1 MKIVIVGNGISGIF
15 TAQNIRN
22 LDKEVEIDIYSQE
35 KYPYYWR
42 IKIPELISE
51 RITLDKLIVY
61 KEDWY
66 KNNRINSY
74 LGKKVSQIKPREK
87 TLIIEGEKRPVSY
100 DKLVLALGSVPNIP
114 PSIKNAI
121 NMVGKGVFTLR
132 SVDDALNIRKFIKE
146 RGVERAII
154 IGGGLLGLELARQ
167 IKNCNLD
174 TTVVEFFPRLLPR
187 QLDTECGD
195 MLKSEIEKM
204 GIKVV
209 LGATTEEIL
218 VNGGVQGIKLKDGTI
233 LESEL
238 VLIQAGIIPTIDIAK
253 ESGIKTNK
261 GIIVN
266 HFLETSMDDVF
277 ALGDCIEYNNQIYGI
292 IPACVEQSKILASRI
307 LGGKKDEYEGTIPK
321 NTLKVVGINLTSMGQ
336 FSPPEEQSGGW
347 EILKR
352 SDKKDCCYQKIVLK
366 DNKLKGAILFGETK
380 NINFVSQNMD
390 KAISKEEIKKLL
402 ELYVWQCPSCGWEY
416 DEAEMQ
422 VLFKDLSDDFK
433 CVGCGGSKDEF
444 IIREV

>member
-22 LDKEVEIDIYSQE
+22 LDKDVEIDIYSQE

-51 RITLDKLIVY
+51 RISIDKLIVY

-66 KNNRINSY
+66 KNNKINTY
-74 LGKKVSQIKPREK
+74 LGKKVIQIKPYEK
-87 TLIIEGEKRPVSY
+87 SMINEGEETPITY

-114 PSIKNAI
+114 SSIKNA
-121 NMVGKGVFTLR
+121 NKMVEKGVFTLR
-132 SVDDALNIRKFIKE
+132 SINDALNIRRFIKE
-146 RGVERAII
+146 KNVEKTII

-195 MLKSEIEKM
+195 MLKDEIERM

-209 LGATTEEIL
+209 LNAVTEEIL
-218 VNGGVQGIKLKDGTI
+218 VNGGVQGIKLNDGTI
-233 LESEL
+233 LNGEM
-238 VLIQAGIIPTIDIAK
+238 VLIQAGITPTIDVAK
-253 ESGIKTNK
+253 DAGIKTNK
-261 GIIVN
+261 GILVN
-266 HFLETSMDDVF
+266 QFLETNFDDIF

-307 LGGKKDEYEGTIPK
+307 LGDKKDEYKGTIPK
-321 NTLKVVGINLTSMGQ
+321 NTLKVVGINLTSIGQ
-336 FSPPEEQSGGW
+336 FSPPEEHSGGW
-347 EILKR
+347 EILKK

-380 NINFVSQNMD
+380 NITYVSQNMD
-390 KAISKEEIKKLL
+390 KVIDKEEMKKLL
-402 ELYVWQCPSCGWEY
+402 ELYIWKCPSCGWEY

-444 IIREV
+444 IKKEV

>member
-1 MKIVIVGNGISGIF
+1 GNGISGIF

-22 LDKEVEIDIYSQE
+22 LDKEVEIAIYSQE

-51 RITLDKLIVY
+51 RISIDKLIVY

-66 KNNRINSY
+66 KNNKINTY
-74 LGKKVSQIKPREK
+74 LGKNVIQIKPNEK
-87 TLIIEGEKRPVSY
+87 CMIIEGEETPITF

-114 PSIKNAI
+114 PSIKNANKMI
-121 NMVGKGVFTLR
+121 EKGVFTLR
-132 SVDDALNIRKFIKE
+132 SINDALNIRRFIEEKN
-146 RGVERAII
+146 VKKAII

-195 MLKSEIEKM
+195 MLKDEIERM

-209 LGATTEEIL
+209 LNAVTEEIL
-218 VNGGVQGIKLKDGTI
+218 VNGGVQGIKLNDGTI
-233 LESEL
+233 LNGEM
-238 VLIQAGIIPTIDIAK
+238 VLIQAGITPTIDVAK
-253 ESGIKTNK
+253 DAGIKTNK
-261 GIIVN
+261 GILVN
-266 HFLETSMDDVF
+266 QFLETNFDDIF

-307 LGGKKDEYEGTIPK
+307 LGDKKDEYKGTIPK
-321 NTLKVVGINLTSMGQ
+321 NTLKVVGINLTSIGQ
-336 FSPPEEQSGGW
+336 FSPPEEHSGGW
-347 EILKR
+347 EILKK

-380 NINFVSQNMD
+380 NITYVSQNMD
-390 KAISKEEIKKLL
+390 KVIDKEEMKKLL
-402 ELYVWQCPSCGWEY
+402 ELYIWKCPSCGWEY

-444 IIREV
+444 IKKEV

>member
-51 RITLDKLIVY
+51 RISVDKLIVY
-61 KEDWY
+61 KADWY
-66 KNNRINSY
+66 KNNKINSY
-74 LGKKVSQIKPREK
+74 LGKRVIQIKPREN
-87 TLIIEGEKRPVSY
+87 TLIVEGEKRPVSY

-114 PSIKNAI
+114 PSIKNAV
-121 NMVGKGVFTLR
+121 NMLGKGVFTLR

-204 GIKVV
+204 GIKVILSAV
-209 LGATTEEIL
+209 TEEIQ
-218 VNGGVQGIKLKDGTI
+218 VNGGVQGIKLRDGTI
-233 LESEL
+233 FESGI
-238 VLIQAGIIPTIDIAK
+238 VLIQAGITPTIDIAK
-253 ESGIKTNK
+253 EADIDTNK

-266 HFLETSMDDVF
+266 QFLETSVENVF
-277 ALGDCIEYNNQIYGI
+277 AVGDCVEYNNQIYGI

-307 LGGKKDEYEGTIPK
+307 LGDKEGEYKGTIPK
-321 NTLKVVGINLTSMGQ
+321 NTLKVVGINLTSIGQ
-336 FSPPEEQSGGW
+336 FTPPEEESGAW
-347 EILKR
+347 KILKKA
-352 SDKKDCCYQKIVLK
+352 DKEDCCYQKIVLK
-366 DNKLKGAILFGETK
+366 DNKLKGAILFGENK
-380 NINFVSQNMD
+380 NLSFISQNID
-390 KAISKEEIKKLL
+390 KEINKEEMKDLL
-402 ELYVWQCPSCGWEY
+402 ELYTWKCPSCGWEY
-416 DEAEMQ
+416 DEAEME
-422 VLFKDLSDDFK
+422 VIFKDLSDDFK

-444 IIREV
+444 IKK

>member
-15 TAQNIRN
+15 TAQNVRN

-51 RITLDKLIVY
+51 RIPIDMLIVY

-66 KNNRINSY
+66 KKNKINSY
-74 LGKKVSQIKPREK
+74 LGKKIIQIKPHEK
-87 TLIIEGEKRPVSY
+87 TLIIEGEKRPVPY

-114 PSIKNAI
+114 PSIKNAV
-121 NMVGKGVFTLR
+121 NMLGKGVFTLR

-146 RGVERAII
+146 GGVERAII

-187 QLDTECGD
+187 QLDTECGE

-209 LGATTEEIL
+209 LSAVTEEIQ
-218 VNGGVQGIKLKDGTI
+218 VNGGVKGIKLKDGT
-233 LESEL
+233 EFKSEI
-238 VLIQAGIIPTIDIAK
+238 VLIQAGITPTIDIAK
-253 ESGIKTNK
+253 EAEIKTNK

-266 HFLETSMDDVF
+266 QFLETSVEDVF
-277 ALGDCIEYNNQIYGI
+277 AVGDCVEYNNQIYSI

-307 LGGKKDEYEGTIPK
+307 LGDKTGVYKGTIPK
-321 NTLKVVGINLTSMGQ
+321 NTLKVIGINLTSIGQ
-336 FSPPEEQSGGW
+336 FIPPEEESGAW
-347 EILKR
+347 EILKKA
-352 SDKKDCCYQKIVLK
+352 DKKDCCYQKIVLK
-366 DNKLKGAILFGETK
+366 DNKLKGAILFGESK
-380 NINFVSQNMD
+380 NLNFISQNID
-390 KAISKEEIKKLL
+390 KEINKEEMKKLL
-402 ELYVWQCPSCGWEY
+402 ELYTWICPGCGWEY
-416 DEAEMQ
+416 DEVEMQ
-422 VLFKDLSDDFK
+422 VLFKELSDDFK

-444 IIREV
+444 IKK